1 MAPATTSSRPDGG
14 TVTDAS
20 AQPGVIV
27 RAATATDMAGV
38 QAIYAH
44 YVENSTATFEETAP
58 GIGEMQRRLAD
69 TRARGLPYLVAEDD
83 SGAILGFAYASPFRT
98 RSAYRFTVEDSV
110 YVAPDAQRSG
120 IGRALLMALAEQC
133 AAIGYRQM
141 VAVIGGNANAASIAL
156 HIRCGFRQVGLM
168 PAVGFKFG
176 RWIDSVRMQRALG
189 DGDATPPGDLPAA
202 RTANPPP
209 DGPNA

>member
-1 MAPATTSSRPDGG
+1 LSPPEASGAPADEPAAVTIRP
-14 TVTDAS
+14 
-20 AQPGVIV
+20 
-27 RAATATDMAGV
+27 ATLADIAGV
-38 QAIYAH
+38 QPIYAH
-44 YVENSTATFEETAP
+44 YVEATTATFEEVAP
-58 GIGEMQRRLAD
+58 TLAEMQRRFAD
-69 TRARGLPYLVAEDD
+69 ITGHGLPYLVAEDAD
-83 SGAILGFAYASPFRT
+83 GRIAGFSYASPFRT

-110 YVAPDAQRSG
+110 YVDPEARRGG
-120 IGRALLMALAEQC
+120 IGRALLMTLAERC
-133 AAIGYRQM
+133 TEIGYRQM

-189 DGDATPPGDLPAA
+189 DGDRTLPHDLPPE